1 MWRDVM
7 LKEVI
12 AEDTTLTAQDVNSL
26 NVGDYLIPITNG
38 FEPEDQVQEV
48 PLFIKD
54 KTYKILEV
62 KPPGVVIESEKGN
75 WWLDFSEGLGKFF
88 RVKQL
93 TSEEQLGELESL
105 PYEIMKLLNEHGDVP
120 RSRIITAMI
129 QMNAVTAPSA
139 VKALRANVIKAIG
152 LLFQTNK
159 IQQSEKVG
167 IYKLTPEGLKDMWE
181 GGATTKEKWEQG
193 TF

>member
-12 AEDTTLTAQDVNSL
+12 AEDNTLTVQDVKSL
-26 NVGDYLIPITNG
+26 NVGDYLIPIING

-54 KTYKILEV
+54 KTYEILEV

-105 PYEIMKLLNEHGDVP
+105 PYEIMKLLNEYGDVP
-120 RSRIITAMI
+120 RSRIITAVI
-129 QMNAVTAPSA
+129 QMSAVTDSSE
-139 VKALRANVIKAIG
+139 VKALRNNIIKAIG
-152 LLFQTNK
+152 LLFRAGK

-167 IYKLTPEGLKDMWE
+167 IYKLTPEGLQEMWS
-181 GGATTKEKWEQG
+181 GTTNVEKWEQG
-193 TF
+193 LF

>member
-1 MWRDVM
+1 MWRDTM
-7 LKEVI
+7 LKKVI
-12 AEDTTLTAQDVNSL
+12 AEDSTLTVQDVNSL

-54 KTYKILEV
+54 KTYEILEV

-88 RVKQL
+88 RLKQL
-93 TSEEQLGELESL
+93 NTEEQLGELESL
-105 PYEIMKLLNEHGDVP
+105 PYEIMKLLNTHGEIP
-120 RSRIITAMI
+120 RSRIITAI
-129 QMNAVTAPSA
+129 TQMNSVTDKVNVS
-139 VKALRANVIKAIG
+139 ALRNKIIKAIG
-152 LLFQTNK
+152 LLFQSGK

-167 IYKLTPEGLKDMWE
+167 IYKLTPEGLKEMWE
-181 GGATTKEKWEQG
+181 GGKTNIEKYKEGE
-193 TF
+193 F